1 MQHIIAQSKTMR
13 YLLTDKSSWFHK
25 IYVKKLTLYV
35 TFSYVKG
42 IYLKTFNFY
51 NITFLK
57 TTKITI
63 IILSKRCSSNFI

>member
-25 IYVKKLTLYV
+25 ITLYV